1 MNWFTVLAQI
11 VNFLILVFLLKH
23 FLYDRIIQAMD
34 EREKKIQ
41 NRLAE
46 AERKSN
52 EAASE
57 AESYR
62 KKQRE
67 WENKRQE
74 MMVEA
79 KKNAEAERQSLI
91 EKAREE
97 TDSLR
102 RRWQTSVQK
111 EKDAFFKGLR
121 DLMGQQVYAITR
133 RTLTD
138 LADADTE
145 TQVADVFLARLK
157 KLPSKQKTRIGK
169 AIRSRENS
177 ATVLSA
183 FELSPGNRQKITR
196 AIREELAHEAEL
208 AYEIDTDL
216 VMGIE
221 VKGHGEKLA
230 WSVRQYLKGLET
242 DAKRLLEAKA
252 SSEG

>member
-1 MNWFTVLAQI
+1 MNWFTIVAQI

-41 NRLAE
+41 NRLDE
-46 AERKSN
+46 AKRKSN

-67 WENKRQE
+67 WENERQE

-79 KKNAEAERQSLI
+79 KKKAEAERQSLI

-111 EKDAFFKGLR
+111 EKDSFLKGLR

-138 LADADTE
+138 LADTDTE

-157 KLPSKQKTRIGK
+157 NLPSKQKTRIGK

-177 ATVLSA
+177 ATILSA

-196 AIREELAHEAEL
+196 AIREELADEAEL
-208 AYEIDTDL
+208 TYEIDTDL

-242 DAKRLLEAKA
+242 DAKRLLEAKT